1 MGTVLGVGDE
11 AVAVAV
17 HGREVEAGVGAGL
30 GRADLAVDIGV
41 EPAEH
46 LARSHLGMRLRMR
59 GALDLGIDRGLWLLR
74 VLHFSAIVRRRS
86 LPLHRPGR
94 KSVVEGKRG
103 SVRVGLG
110 GRRYIKKKK

>member
-17 HGREVEAGVGAGL
+17 HGREAEACVGAGL

-46 LARSHLGMRLRMR
+46 PARSHLGIRLRMR
-59 GALDLGIDRGLWLLR
+59 RALDLGIDLGLWLLR
-74 VLHFSAIVRRRS
+74 ALHFSAIVRRRS
-86 LPLHRPGR
+86 LTPQPSRDPTRRPTG
-94 KSVVEGKRG
+94 EA
-103 SVRVGLG
+103 G
-110 GRRYIKKKK
+110 GRQTG